1 LEILSWFDVPI
12 DFLNWQL
19 GLGKSTLH
27 FGSMAV
33 VQVEDLR
40 TAFSFVIEP
49 SPLSIGHFYDQHVQI
64 VTPPAVHDSAENDQ
78 KQDYL
83 MHFVFSRYK
92 CIK

>member
-1 LEILSWFDVPI
+1 LTFPSI
-12 DFLNWQL
+12 FLNWQL

-27 FGSMAV
+27 FGWMAV
-33 VQVEDLR
+33 FQVEDLR
-40 TAFSFVIEP
+40 AAFSFVIEA
-49 SPLSIGHFYDQHVQI
+49 SPLSIDHFYDQHVQI
-64 VTPPAVHDSAENDQ
+64 LTPPAVHDSAENYQ